1 MDETLKQIGG
11 LLLGSIPTII
21 CFLLLFGLYTVL
33 VHKPLTRV
41 LSERRDR
48 TQGAIEKAR
57 ADIQSAE
64 SRTAEYEQ
72 KLREARLAL
81 FKAQEARR
89 AKASQARAVAI
100 PKRGSERKHKL
111 TKRVQQSS
119 RTKWPRNVRWRA
131 KPDAWRQRSFVP
143 CLHRRWARRVDD
155 ETSISEICDFGVACD
170 HSPLWRMGTSA
181 IWRAGSR
188 R

>member
-21 CFLLLFGLYTVL
+21 CFLLLFELYTVL

-64 SRTAEYEQ
+64 ARTAEYEQ

-100 PKRGSERKHKL
+100 AEARERAQAQVDQAGAAIEQDKVAAKRSLE
-111 TKRVQQSS
+111 
-119 RTKWPRNVRWRA
+119 
-131 KPDAWRQRSFVP
+131 DE
-143 CLHRRWARRVDD
+143 ARRMA
-155 ETSISEICDFGVACD
+155 SEI
-170 HSPLWRMGTSA
+170 
-181 IWRAGSR
+181 IRAVLAPALGQAGGR
-188 R
+188 